1 MIQLKSQVIFL
12 EKKLSDSMSK
22 GIPEEELD
30 EIQNLRDQL
39 EKSKKETLEA
49 KEMMKQMEFDIK
61 SKESEIENQKALSE
75 QKHEFLE

>member
-1 MIQLKSQVIFL
+1 
-12 EKKLSDSMSK
+12 MSK